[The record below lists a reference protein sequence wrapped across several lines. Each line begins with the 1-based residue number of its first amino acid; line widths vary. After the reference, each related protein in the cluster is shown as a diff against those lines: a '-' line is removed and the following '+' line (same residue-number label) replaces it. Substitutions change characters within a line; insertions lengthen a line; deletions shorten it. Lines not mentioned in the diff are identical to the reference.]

1 MRIRSH
7 LLLLA
12 AVVLVPGFLAAA
24 LAIAAVR
31 EGERQAALTGL
42 DETVRATALLVDG
55 QVLREVGALTAL
67 GQSAHLQSGD
77 FEAFDIGTRPSRWL
91 PWDAAARAEVLAHAT
106 PLLALAARHATR
118 KADLDA
124 AVAKIGLPAAAL
136 VYIPMITFREDG
148 VALLDAEKAT
158 WWGMRW

>member
-42 DETVRATALLVDG
+42 DETVRATALD
-55 QVLREVGALTAL
+55 
-67 GQSAHLQSGD
+67 
-77 FEAFDIGTRPSRWL
+77 
-91 PWDAAARAEVLAHAT
+91 DAIQTQLARVQ
-106 PLLALAARHATR
+106 LAALSA
-118 KADLDA
+118 
-124 AVAKIGLPAAAL
+124 PAA
-136 VYIPMITFREDG
+136 PMQ
-148 VALLDAEKAT
+148 LH
-158 WWGMRW
+158 